1 MSYND
6 DLIIYTKIET
16 FLDTI
21 YPRIVKFPSYEK
33 FRLAEYI
40 TLNTFE
46 LMKCISL
53 ANNVKSKRL
62 IHLQEADGYLQLV
75 KSQVRFAKRR
85 KYISKGFYDHID
97 ERMTEISKMLKGYIM
112 ATVKK

>member
-46 LMKCISL
+46 LRNAYPWLTALNQKDLSI
-53 ANNVKSKRL
+53 
-62 IHLQEADGYLQLV
+62 
-75 KSQVRFAKRR
+75 F
-85 KYISKGFYDHID
+85 
-97 ERMTEISKMLKGYIM
+97 
-112 ATVKK
+112 KKQMDIFN